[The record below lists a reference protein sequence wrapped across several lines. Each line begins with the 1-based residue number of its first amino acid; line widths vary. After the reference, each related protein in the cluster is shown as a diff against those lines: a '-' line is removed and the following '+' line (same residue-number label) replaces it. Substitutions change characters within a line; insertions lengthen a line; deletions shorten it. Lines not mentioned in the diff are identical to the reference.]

1 MANDP
6 RVVPQLPL
14 QLRTATEQGFAQWLG
29 DGAVALRLQD
39 WATGGSA
46 EALFLQGAPGSGK
59 THLAMACCAAAESAG
74 RRAAYLALGSVHGRV
89 AAATEGIHAADL
101 VVLDQI
107 EAIAGTRAD
116 EDALFDLHNRLHDAG
131 KPMLYLARS
140 GPAGLPLALP
150 DLRSRLAQSTLL
162 ALPAPDDALRTAVL
176 RQRAQARGLL
186 LEDAAIDWML
196 SRTGRELGA
205 LVALLDRLDR
215 ASLAAQRRVTVPF
228 LRQVLEAG
236 RG

>member
-1 MANDP
+1 MSNDP

-14 QLRTATEQGFAQWLG
+14 QLRTDSPQGFAQWLG
-29 DGAVALRLQD
+29 DGAVASRLHA
-39 WATGGSA
+39 WATGGGS

-59 THLAMACCAAAESAG
+59 THLAMACCAAAGSAG

-101 VVLDQI
+101 VVVDSI
-107 EAIAGTRAD
+107 DAMAGTRID
-116 EDALFDLHNRLHDAG
+116 EEALFDLHNRLHDAG
-131 KPMLYLARS
+131 KPVLYLARS

-150 DLRSRLAQSTLL
+150 DLRSRLAQCTLL
-162 ALPAPDDALRTAVL
+162 ALPAPDDALRAAVL
-176 RQRAQARGLL
+176 RQRAQARGLV
-186 LEDAAIDWML
+186 LEDAAIEWLL

-228 LRQVLEAG
+228 LRQVLDAA
-236 RG
+236 RT